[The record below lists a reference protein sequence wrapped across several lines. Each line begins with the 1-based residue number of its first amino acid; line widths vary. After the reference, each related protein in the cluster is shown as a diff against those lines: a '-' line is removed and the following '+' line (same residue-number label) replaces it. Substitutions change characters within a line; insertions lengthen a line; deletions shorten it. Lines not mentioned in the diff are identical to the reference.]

1 MGRQSSKAIGALAF
15 IGHAALA
22 WCSGAAAA
30 AELALEEPCPCIT
43 RDELA
48 FRIERLLGQPLSE
61 VEEMQL
67 SVRIGARPAGFVA
80 ELEVTRPSVA
90 EEGIRALNAASCDA
104 LSEALALAI
113 VVAIGADA
121 EAPPPAA
128 TPPLPTAPAR
138 DEPAPVAAPIVAA
151 DPEAAGSG
159 PTLAGVAWMVGD
171 SGTLPAPGL
180 GLGVGVALVW
190 PGVEVRAVGTW
201 LPKREGTLI
210 ATDPSSPGTSIG
222 LVAGS
227 ALGCVPVGVERAIV
241 DVMACVGWELGQLSG
256 SGTHVSVPYEQRRLW
271 SAARLD
277 VAARWPVPG
286 TPVGLELSVAGVVP
300 FTRDEFILKDLG
312 TVHRPA
318 SVIGRLGL
326 GVSLAVD

>member
-1 MGRQSSKAIGALAF
+1 LGRRSSKAIGGLAF
-15 IGHAALA
+15 IGHAALP
-22 WCSGAAAA
+22 WCSGDAAA

-48 FRIERLLGQPLSE
+48 FRVERLLGQPLAA
-61 VEEMQL
+61 VEAMQL
-67 SVRIGARPAGFVA
+67 SVRIGSTPAGFVA
-80 ELEVTRPSVA
+80 ELGVTRPNLA
-90 EEGIRALNAASCDA
+90 EQGVRSLNAAACDA

-128 TPPLPTAPAR
+128 TPPLPAAPR
-138 DEPAPVAAPIVAA
+138 DEPAPLAVPVVAAESEV
-151 DPEAAGSG
+151 AGSG
-159 PTLAGVAWMVGD
+159 PSLAGVAWMVGD
-171 SGTLPAPGL
+171 SGTLPVPGL
-180 GLGVGVALVW
+180 GLGVGVSLVW

-201 LPKREGTLI
+201 LPKREGTLD

-227 ALGCVPVGVERAIV
+227 ALGCVPVGVDRAIV
-241 DVMACVGWELGQLSG
+241 DVAACVGWELGELSG
-256 SGTHVSVPYEQRRLW
+256 TGTHVSVPYEQRRLW

-286 TPVGLELSVAGVVP
+286 TSVGLEVSVAGVVP
-300 FTRDEFILKDLG
+300 FTRDDFILKDLG

-318 SVIGRLGL
+318 SVVGRLGL
-326 GVSLAVD
+326 GISLAVD